1 MCPCRPVR
9 ASLLILSPPRIGAL
23 LLGII
28 TDRFGA
34 LEAGFWFTSIAM
46 LLSGI
51 WVALAMDETLA
62 RINPMPGN
70 EKAPA
75 FAQYATLES
84 GAGQTMELGD
94 RIEALPQ

>member
-1 MCPCRPVR
+1 VVTTIDQDTAEKDPQRQP
-9 ASLLILSPPRIGAL
+9 
-23 LLGII
+23 
-28 TDRFGA
+28 FK
-34 LEAGFWFTSIAM
+34 
-46 LLSGI
+46 
-51 WVALAMDETLA
+51 TLA